1 VGYTGGSTQDP
12 TYYNLGD
19 HTETV
24 QLDFDPS
31 QVSYEEL
38 VRDFFLAH
46 DATRSSSKRQ
56 YMSAIFAGDAEQEAI
71 ARRVMDEV
79 QARTKKT
86 LKTQI
91 LPAGEFYLAEDYHQK
106 YALQARPRIYNEFAA
121 MYPDFWD
128 IVDSPAATRVNAYV
142 YGFGTVE
149 QLAAE
154 LDSLGLSDSATAD
167 LGKLKPTAAC
177 PID

>member
-1 VGYTGGSTQDP
+1 VGYTGGSTKDP
-12 TYYNLGD
+12 TYYNLAD

-24 QLDFDPS
+24 QLDYDPAK
-31 QVSYEEL
+31 VDYEEL
-38 VRDFFLAH
+38 VESFFGAH
-46 DATRSSSKRQ
+46 DATGASSKQQ
-56 YMSAIFAGDAEQEAI
+56 YMSAIFVHDAEQERV
-71 ARRVMDEV
+71 ARAVMQQV
-79 QARTKKT
+79 QAQTKRT

-106 YALQARPRIYNEFAA
+106 YALRGSRFFQAFQA

-142 YGFGTVE
+142 YGFGTE
-149 QLAAE
+149 GQLADE
-154 LDSLGLSDSATAD
+154 LDSLGLSAEAKQS
-167 LGKLKPTAAC
+167 LGKLKPVAAC